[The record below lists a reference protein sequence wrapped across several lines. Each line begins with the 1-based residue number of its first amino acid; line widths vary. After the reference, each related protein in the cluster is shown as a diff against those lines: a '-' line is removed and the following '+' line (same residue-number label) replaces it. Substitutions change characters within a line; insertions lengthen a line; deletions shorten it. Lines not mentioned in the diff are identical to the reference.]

1 MMEWIT
7 IIAQP
12 TGGAPTG
19 GGGGAGAGLF
29 MALMFGVI
37 AFMMLTMRSQKKKE
51 KRQRE
56 ELYARLGKNDRVL
69 TVGGVI
75 GTVVSVKDNEVLV
88 KVDESTNTKMTF
100 LKTSI
105 QRIVTDDT
113 DLATAGTI
121 GK

>member
-7 IIAQP
+7 IIAQN
-12 TGGAPTG
+12 GGG
-19 GGGGAGAGLF
+19 GGGGALF

-37 AFMMLTMRSQKKKE
+37 AFMMLTMRSQKKRE
-51 KRQRE
+51 KRERE
-56 ELYARLGKNDRVL
+56 ELYKRLAKNDRIL

-105 QRIVTDDT
+105 QRIVTDDK
-113 DLATAGTI
+113 DLATATTI